1 MMKRTGNVVV
11 FGGAG
16 FVGSHTA
23 DALSEVGYDVTVFD
37 LQPSPYLRSDQ
48 QEVIGDIRDVTA
60 VGAALDGCRVVYN
73 FAGLADISDCFERPL
88 DTVRENVEGNAIL
101 LDAAVQSDVHRY
113 VFASTIYVYS
123 EAGSFYRV
131 SKQGCELYVEEYQRR
146 YGLDYTILR
155 YGTLYGRRAGA
166 HNAIHG
172 YLKQALTERRID
184 CVGTGE
190 ELREYIHASDAA
202 RASVEILADEFANQ
216 HVIITG
222 HHPMRVRDL
231 LAMIREIVGRDVE
244 VNPQAGSMYDDSTK
258 RDSGHYKL
266 TPYNF
271 QPKIGRKLAGN
282 YYLDMGQ
289 GLLDV
294 LEEIYQTEM
303 SDR

>member
-48 QEVIGDIRDVTA
+48 QEVIGDIRDATA

-73 FAGLADISDCFERPL
+73 FVGLADISDCLERPL

-101 LDAAVQSDVHRY
+101 LDAAVQSGVHRY

-131 SKQGCELYVEEYQRR
+131 SKQACELYVEEYQRR

-184 CVGTGE
+184 CVGTGD
-190 ELREYIHASDAA
+190 ELREYIHVNDAA
-202 RASVEILADEFANQ
+202 RASVEILADEFANR

-231 LAMIREIVGRDVE
+231 LAMIREIVGRDVD
-244 VNPQAGSMYDDSTK
+244 VNMQPGSMYDDSAK

-271 QPKIGRKLAGN
+271 QPKIGRRLTQT

-294 LEEIYQTEM
+294 LDEIYQANV
-303 SDR
+303 D

>member
-1 MMKRTGNVVV
+1 
-11 FGGAG
+11 
-16 FVGSHTA
+16 
-23 DALSEVGYDVTVFD
+23 
-37 LQPSPYLRSDQ
+37 
-48 QEVIGDIRDVTA
+48 
-60 VGAALDGCRVVYN
+60 
-73 FAGLADISDCFERPL
+73 
-88 DTVRENVEGNAIL
+88 
-101 LDAAVQSDVHRY
+101 
-113 VFASTIYVYS
+113 
-123 EAGSFYRV
+123 
-131 SKQGCELYVEEYQRR
+131 
-146 YGLDYTILR
+146 
-155 YGTLYGRRAGA
+155 
-166 HNAIHG
+166 
-172 YLKQALTERRID
+172 LKQALTERRID